1 MNSKFDELAKS
12 MGQTVTR
19 RQALRRF
26 GVGLAAMAVACFS
39 FGNKA
44 EASSVHNGNNANCG
58 GYPCPKGTHC
68 ECWHKNYCYC
78 V

>member
-1 MNSKFDELAKS
+1 MPDKFDQLTKVMAQS
-12 MGQTVTR
+12 VSR

-26 GVGLAAMAVACFS
+26 GVGVEVMALGCFGL
-39 FGNKA
+39 GNKA
-44 EASSVHNGNNANCG
+44 KASFVHTCTDANCA

-68 ECWHKNYCYC
+68 KGWHKNYCYC